1 MYFKK
6 QRQLGLAPGTS
17 GIPMAHEL
25 SQLPIKCHVT
35 PGAVHKAV
43 KQRGPKH
50 SKMAQKR
57 TT

>member
-17 GIPMAHEL
+17 GTPMAHEL
-25 SQLPIKCHVT
+25 SQLPMKCHVT
-35 PGAVHKAV
+35 PHKAV
-43 KQRGPKH
+43 KQRGSKH
-50 SKMAQKR
+50 SKMAQKQ